1 MAKRRTAVEI
11 STAYYKNRKRIQKQ
25 LRYWKKLG
33 VDFPDD
39 ILPPIPKGR
48 IKASDLKQL
57 EDLNRYRILSLGRTV
72 NTETGEIITAR
83 QLSEIRRSEAQIER
97 IYGDRGTWNLII
109 DNITRY
115 YLSFGYNLGRRLI
128 NEMNRLILT
137 YGKRRVAIMYEK
149 APDRFEDYLDSEG
162 FSSDGA
168 IATYYSSIVNYIPGL
183 KEDERKKLEEEYDI
197 QQ

>member
-1 MAKRRTAVEI
+1 M
-11 STAYYKNRKRIQKQ
+11 
-25 LRYWKKLG
+25 G

-39 ILPPIPKGR
+39 ILPSIPKGR

-57 EDLNRYRILSLGRTV
+57 EDLNRYRILSLGRAV
-72 NTETGEIITAR
+72 NPETGEIITAR

-97 IYGDRGTWNLII
+97 IYGDRGAWNLII

-115 YLSFGYNLGRRLI
+115 YLSFGHNLGRRLI

-149 APDRFEDYLDSEG
+149 SPDRFEDYLETEG
-162 FSSDGA
+162 FSSDEA
-168 IATYYSSIVNYIPGL
+168 IATYYSSLLNYIPGL
-183 KEDERKKLEEEYDI
+183 KEDERKKLEEEYDR

>member
-1 MAKRRTAVEI
+1 MAKRRTAAEI
-11 STAYYKNRKRIQKQ
+11 SAAYYKNRKRIQNQ
-25 LRYWKKLG
+25 LSYWRKLG
-33 VDFPDD
+33 VEFPDD
-39 ILPPIPKGR
+39 IIPPIPQGR

-57 EDLNRYRILSLGRTV
+57 EDLNRYRILSMGRAV
-72 NTETGEIITAR
+72 NPETGEIITAR

-97 IYGDRGTWNLII
+97 IYGDRGAWNLII

-162 FSSDGA
+162 FSSDEA

-183 KEDERKKLEEEYDI
+183 KEDERKKLEEEYDR